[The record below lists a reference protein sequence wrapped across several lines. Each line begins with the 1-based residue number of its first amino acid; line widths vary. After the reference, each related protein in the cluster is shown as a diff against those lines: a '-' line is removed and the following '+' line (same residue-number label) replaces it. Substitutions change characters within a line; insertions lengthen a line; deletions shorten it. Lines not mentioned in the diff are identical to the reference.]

1 MIQTVEYLI
10 PGNNKIY
17 FDPRPSKC
25 NGRRLEGN
33 SKRMHCCFT
42 FIMYQFLWAICYFNV
57 SQPIQCKVTKLRD
70 LLSGGLKQNYL
81 HAEQPPEIHVG
92 HVYFQDNWETIS
104 KNDQFE
110 AIPFKT
116 GIAHGHVFP
125 VSFQVYSLYILQPP
139 GYKINHTYYFALF
152 HLFLVHVWVCFS
164 YWRW

>member
-1 MIQTVEYLI
+1 
-10 PGNNKIY
+10 
-17 FDPRPSKC
+17 
-25 NGRRLEGN
+25 
-33 SKRMHCCFT
+33 
-42 FIMYQFLWAICYFNV
+42 MYQFLWAICYFNV

-92 HVYFQDNWETIS
+92 LVYFQDNWETIS

-125 VSFQVYSLYILQPP
+125 VSFQVYFLYILQPP

-152 HLFLVHVWVCFS
+152 HLFLVRLSLFFLLKVVTSYSHVTEDEAYVFRLQKLCREEKVHNSLYLHFKT
-164 YWRW
+164 